1 MGTRH
6 FLNLLLLLGFTGFLT
21 DDANGQLLYSTLDN
35 SNQPILRQTNLDGT
49 GNVVFN
55 IPDLAAAIGAQ
66 FSNDGQLI
74 GISGQTFAEFSANQ
88 ISTNVFVFNPATNQ
102 TQRITNN
109 IDTFDPFTG
118 NRLFTQALF
127 QSFSPDGTLV
137 AVGSRALF
145 IGPATPNDPVS
156 STNGRT
162 VTFFRV
168 SDGQPLGPSLID
180 FNFIGSSTGVDG
192 ISWSPVADSI
202 AFPFSTPSKN
212 PLISGPTPIVHFN
225 SSGQF
230 LGNLTSPS
238 GSVSG
243 GFFEHDMYP
252 SFSPNG
258 VALAYFRSTR
268 IGFAA
273 EPSLL
278 DLRITSPAGDRS
290 ILSFT
295 PGLLPLGL
303 SWSPDGTQLAFSF
316 GVQPVLF
323 TSRGFEADPTT
334 ASISVVNI
342 DGSSPMPF
350 LPPVAALPE
359 YFPGTISTVR
369 LGDVSLDGTVNFLDI
384 SPFISALST
393 GEFQAEA
400 DIDQNGTVNFLDISP
415 FIGILSG
422 QQ

>member
-55 IPDLAAAIGAQ
+55 IPDLAAATGAQ

-156 STNGRT
+156 STYGR
-162 VTFFRV
+162 
-168 SDGQPLGPSLID
+168 
-180 FNFIGSSTGVDG
+180 
-192 ISWSPVADSI
+192 
-202 AFPFSTPSKN
+202 
-212 PLISGPTPIVHFN
+212 
-225 SSGQF
+225 
-230 LGNLTSPS
+230 
-238 GSVSG
+238 SVS
-243 GFFEHDMYP
+243 Y
-252 SFSPNG
+252 
-258 VALAYFRSTR
+258 
-268 IGFAA
+268 
-273 EPSLL
+273 
-278 DLRITSPAGDRS
+278 
-290 ILSFT
+290 
-295 PGLLPLGL
+295 
-303 SWSPDGTQLAFSF
+303 
-316 GVQPVLF
+316 
-323 TSRGFEADPTT
+323 
-334 ASISVVNI
+334 
-342 DGSSPMPF
+342 
-350 LPPVAALPE
+350 
-359 YFPGTISTVR
+359 
-369 LGDVSLDGTVNFLDI
+369 
-384 SPFISALST
+384 
-393 GEFQAEA
+393 
-400 DIDQNGTVNFLDISP
+400 
-415 FIGILSG
+415 
-422 QQ
+422 